1 MYIDKT
7 ELANIMSKEL
17 TDRGATLG
25 AVQIQNIS
33 FEQIFTLHDQTHS
46 TGIII
51 YDKGNNALY
60 LEFLYDGQR
69 KGGTDVQYDQLTEKY
84 PELMKKAFDTLG
96 VV

>member
-1 MYIDKT
+1 MYIDKA
-7 ELANIMSKEL
+7 ELANTMSKEL

-25 AVQIQNIS
+25 ALQIQNIS

-51 YDKGNNALY
+51 YDEGEGVLY

-69 KGGTDVQYDQLTEKY
+69 KGGSDVRYDQLTEKY
-84 PELMKKAFDTLG
+84 PELMKKAFDSLG